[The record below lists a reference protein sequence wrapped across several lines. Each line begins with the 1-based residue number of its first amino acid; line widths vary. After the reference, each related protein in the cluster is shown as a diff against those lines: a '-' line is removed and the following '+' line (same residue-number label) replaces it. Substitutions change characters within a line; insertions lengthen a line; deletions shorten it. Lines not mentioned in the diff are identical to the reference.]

1 MKKNTLVKQLFVYVV
16 SADQSYM
23 PQEIV
28 VAVGKK
34 NLLREIKKINIPS
47 FANGPVL
54 LIENLKTFYPGEQMW
69 FVRSNSYFIGWKY
82 TYPVIIAQYI

>member
-1 MKKNTLVKQLFVYVV
+1 MKKNTVVKQLFVYVV

-28 VAVGKK
+28 VCVGKRNSLK
-34 NLLREIKKINIPS
+34 EVKKVVVPS

-54 LIENLKTFYPGEQMW
+54 LIENIKTYYPG
-69 FVRSNSYFIGWKY
+69 K
-82 TYPVIIAQYI
+82 

>member
-1 MKKNTLVKQLFVYVV
+1 MKKNTLIKQLFVYVV

-28 VAVGKK
+28 VSVGKK
-34 NLLREIKKINIPS
+34 NLLREIKKISIPS

-54 LIENLKTFYPGEQMW
+54 LIENLKTYHPGMGM
-69 FVRSNSYFIGWKY
+69 NS
-82 TYPVIIAQYI
+82 